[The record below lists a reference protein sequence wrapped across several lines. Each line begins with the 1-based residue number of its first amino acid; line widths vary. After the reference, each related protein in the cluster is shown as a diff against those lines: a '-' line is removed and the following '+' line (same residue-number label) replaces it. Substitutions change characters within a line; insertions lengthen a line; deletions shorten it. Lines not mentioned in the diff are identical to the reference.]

1 MNPFFF
7 VYKVVRGDETRNAP
21 QTKQYTQPP
30 TITLMGIIKWTKK
43 NVVHSNSRQ
52 GRKGE
57 REGERSKGIPTNGKK
72 LSNVY

>member
-21 QTKQYTQPP
+21 QTKQYTQPL
-30 TITLMGIIKWTKK
+30 TTTLMGIIKWTKK

-52 GRKGE
+52 E
-57 REGERSKGIPTNGKK
+57 RERERSKCIPENGKK